1 MEIYSANR
9 GKTIVSTFINKKREL
24 LRLMTIEKTKLLT
37 LRKTVT
43 DFSLQAL
50 TRKSRSTPLW
60 KKSKRM

>member
-1 MEIYSANR
+1 
-9 GKTIVSTFINKKREL
+9 
-24 LRLMTIEKTKLLT
+24 MTIEKTKLLT